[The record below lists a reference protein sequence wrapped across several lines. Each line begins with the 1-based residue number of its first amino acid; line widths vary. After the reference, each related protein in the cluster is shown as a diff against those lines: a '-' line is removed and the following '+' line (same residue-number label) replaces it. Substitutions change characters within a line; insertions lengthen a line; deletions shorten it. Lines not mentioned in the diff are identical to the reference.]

1 MEKLASIKA
10 AAASASAPAKRQ
22 MATFGVG
29 KAAIVKARAK
39 AKR

>member
-10 AAASASAPAKRQ
+10 AAAASAPAFKKA
-22 MATFGVG
+22 ATFGVAKSMLG
-29 KAAIVKARAK
+29 KRAK